1 LSEVKMSYFGGINAR
16 KVNHRKGKDKVN
28 DLLTMNQK
36 EHTRLE
42 VMQRRCQ
49 VQAKQQHAAIQ
60 DSVGPEVVARSP
72 NRKDGS
78 VRDQG

>member
-1 LSEVKMSYFGGINAR
+1 MSYFGGINAR

-42 VMQRRCQ
+42 VMQRIEKMTL
-49 VQAKQQHAAIQ
+49 KQREAAEMP
-60 DSVGPEVVARSP
+60 GPSKAAACGNP
-72 NRKDGS
+72 G
-78 VRDQG
+78 